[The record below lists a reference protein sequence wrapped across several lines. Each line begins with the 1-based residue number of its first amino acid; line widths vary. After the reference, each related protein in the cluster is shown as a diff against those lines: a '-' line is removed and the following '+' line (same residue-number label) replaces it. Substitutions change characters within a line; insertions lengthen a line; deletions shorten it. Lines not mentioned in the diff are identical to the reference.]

1 MDGDRMLYHIVA
13 AYKNGSGKVILNATA
28 TNEIGVN
35 VSTKHIKI
43 IDLLDNYAY
52 LGEMIFTIFETCIQ
66 QPRWSTELNGNVE
79 KLLGIRSYSKFLKEH
94 IHVIVE
100 LVNHQ
105 TYYSFTP
112 TVRKNGG
119 YVNEGN
125 KPLLISVNEC
135 YEHIGETLVKAFDL
149 AK

>member
-1 MDGDRMLYHIVA
+1 MDGDRMLYYIVA
-13 AYKNGSGKVILNATA
+13 AYKNESGKVILNATA
-28 TNEIGVN
+28 TNEISVN
-35 VSTKHIKI
+35 VSTKHIEI
-43 IDLLDNYAY
+43 IDFKDNYAY
-52 LGEMIFTIFETCIQ
+52 LGEILFTIFGICLQ
-66 QPRWSTELNGNVE
+66 QPRWSIELNGNVE
-79 KLLGIRSYSKFLKEH
+79 KLLGIRSYSKFLKEY

-100 LVNHQ
+100 LVNNQ

-125 KPLLISVNEC
+125 KPLLISVNES
-135 YEHIGETLVKAFDL
+135 YEDIGETLVKAFDL